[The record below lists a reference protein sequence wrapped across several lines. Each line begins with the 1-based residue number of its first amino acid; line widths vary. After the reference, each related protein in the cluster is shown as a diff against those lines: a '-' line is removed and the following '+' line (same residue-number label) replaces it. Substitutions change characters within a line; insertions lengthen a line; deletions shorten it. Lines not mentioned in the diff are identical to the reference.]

1 MYHNSL
7 YTDEIQSSV
16 YQEDSHVMDYIAY
29 LKCYYKAQ
37 FTHPGSDEKW
47 PNIQIDRYIELS
59 IAKDCQFSR
68 ENALQF
74 SLSSV
79 KKGIDELVSKKETI
93 GLRGIACL
101 HANGAPRKGV
111 LIIGA
116 PAIGKTSL
124 VRRLCLGWAQGE
136 LLQHY
141 DMVILLQL
149 RDSYLITAKIGEIFD
164 PENPTNGVA
173 IFEEMKRKNG
183 ERVLIIFD
191 GYDEA
196 PAELKNSNCVVKR
209 LLDWRSLPKATVLI
223 TSRPAATDKL
233 ARDGRFE
240 QKLEVLGFTK
250 RNILQYA
257 KEYFLKEKKPP
268 QKTGKFQRYL
278 EMHPHIFAMMYNPL
292 HCAIVTEAY
301 SFNLAH
307 GLPIHT
313 MTDLYTNLTLS
324 LLSRYSSVEHTS
336 YDQLPDN
343 VADKFWRLAKLAYD
357 YYKKRNFV
365 FSDVPEDLI
374 ELGFFKSFPRM
385 YIHKDASSC
394 HIFLHLTVQEY
405 LTALHASKCNS
416 TQNQITTIHNIEY
429 MHDSSTNLFFAGLTQ
444 SLSHVTELTV
454 EHDIVPFLFEIH
466 SPDKINSVLSSS
478 DRTLLGLIDDPF
490 SSYSVGYVL
499 AVTHCKWEVHMF
511 NITADIVHCFC
522 CGFEAGGGQCDPEQI
537 SNFGVDLTSP
547 NDYHCMLKLPQNFL
561 ENVVEFKYLHHEHS
575 YVDLNLLCKIW
586 KKMSRLE
593 TVIMLS
599 SNISA
604 NLFSKND
611 ILSISIICSSLQNT
625 KISMY
630 AKSIVFYTQL
640 TRAAVCFFQV
650 KSIVGRYFTTYY
662 TDHYNMG
669 TIVCMFCSKLPLT
682 VLLEDLSWFADMS
695 YTALEDH
702 AHNYW
707 YNPYTHQECLSVVN
721 LTAHLTT
728 ITITSTLHC
737 PQSTVALLYHILLH
751 NLLPCTVTSLNLTH
765 TSSTIV
771 HHLLPALSHN
781 HQLIC
786 WRITDCSLFLRTRSS
801 PIPPVKSIK
810 KDISSSRL
818 TTDSL
823 SNSTS
828 SYTSLTVKLTLYI
841 LIFVFFLILFH
852 LL

>member
-7 YTDEIQSSV
+7 YTDEVQSSV

-29 LKCYYKAQ
+29 LKEYYKTQ
-37 FTHPGSDEKW
+37 FAHPGSDGKW

-59 IAKDCQFSR
+59 VAKDCQFSR
-68 ENALQF
+68 QNAVQF

-79 KKGIDELVSKKETI
+79 KKGIDELVSRKETI
-93 GLRGIACL
+93 GLSGIACL
-101 HANGAPRKGV
+101 QANGAPHKGV

-116 PAIGKTSL
+116 PGIGKTSL
-124 VRRLCLGWAQGE
+124 VRWLCLGWAQGK

-141 DMVILLQL
+141 EVVILLQL
-149 RDSYLITAKIGEIFD
+149 RDRCLITAKSIGEIID
-164 PENPTNGVA
+164 PDDPTNGMA
-173 IFEEMKRKNG
+173 IFQEMKRKRG

-196 PAELKNSNCVVKR
+196 PAELKESVVQR
-209 LLDWRSLPKATVLI
+209 LLEGIPLPSATVLI

-233 ARDGRFE
+233 ARDSRFE

-257 KEYFLKEKKPP
+257 REYFLKEKKPDETR
-268 QKTGKFQRYL
+268 QFRLYL
-278 EMHPHIFAMMYNPL
+278 KSRPHIFAMMYNPL

-307 GLPIHT
+307 GRPIHT

-324 LLSRYSSVEHTS
+324 LLSRYSSVRYTS
-336 YDQLPDN
+336 YDELSDS

-357 YYKKRNFV
+357 CYNEDEFV
-365 FSDVPEDLI
+365 FSDVPEGLI
-374 ELGFFKSFPRM
+374 DLGFFQSFPRM
-385 YIHKDASSC
+385 YSHKDASSC
-394 HIFLHLTVQEY
+394 HSFLHLTVQEY

-416 TQNQITTIHNIEY
+416 TQNQITTILSRNTY
-429 MHDSSTNLFFAGLTQ
+429 LFFAGLTQ
-444 SLSHVTELTV
+444 SLSHVTIE
-454 EHDIVPFLFEIH
+454 EIVPFLFEIQ

-478 DRTLLGLIDDPF
+478 DRTLIGDIDDPF

-499 AVTHCKWEVHMF
+499 AVTHCKWEVLILNM
-511 NITADIVHCFC
+511 TSDIVHCFC
-522 CGFEAGGGQCDPEQI
+522 RGFEAGGGQCDPEQI
-537 SNFGVDLTSP
+537 SNFGVNLTSP
-547 NDYHCMLKLPQNFL
+547 NDYHCMLTLPQSFL
-561 ENVVEFKYLHHEHS
+561 ENVVEFTYLHHEYL
-575 YVDLNLLCKIW
+575 YVDLNLLCK
-586 KKMSRLE
+586 KMPKLE
-593 TVIMLS
+593 TVIMSLS
-599 SNISA
+599 SMPES
-604 NLFSKND
+604 LLSKNE

-630 AKSIVFYTQL
+630 AESTFFYTQFSK
-640 TRAAVCFFQV
+640 AAVCFFRV

-662 TDHYNMG
+662 NFMPG
-669 TIVCMFCSKLPLT
+669 MRMLCSKLPPVL
-682 VLLEDLSWFADMS
+682 LLEDLSWFADMS
-695 YTALEDH
+695 STALEDH

-737 PQSTVALLYHILLH
+737 PQSTVTLLYHILHH

-786 WRITDCSLFLRTRSS
+786 WRITDCSLFLRTRYS
-801 PIPPVKSIK
+801 PSPLSFLQWKA
-810 KDISSSRL
+810 
-818 TTDSL
+818 SL
-823 SNSTS
+823 R
-828 SYTSLTVKLTLYI
+828 K
-841 LIFVFFLILFH
+841 LFH
-852 LL
+852 PDLSALKI

>member
-7 YTDEIQSSV
+7 YTDEVQSSV

-29 LKCYYKAQ
+29 LKEYYKTQ
-37 FTHPGSDEKW
+37 FAHPGSDGKW

-59 IAKDCQFSR
+59 VAKDCQFSR
-68 ENALQF
+68 QNAVQF

-79 KKGIDELVSKKETI
+79 KKGIDELVSRKETI
-93 GLRGIACL
+93 GLSGIACL
-101 HANGAPRKGV
+101 QANGAPHKGV

-116 PAIGKTSL
+116 PGIGKTSL
-124 VRRLCLGWAQGE
+124 VRWLCLGWAQGK

-141 DMVILLQL
+141 EVVILLQL
-149 RDSYLITAKIGEIFD
+149 RDRCLITAKSIGEIID
-164 PENPTNGVA
+164 PDDPTNGMA
-173 IFEEMKRKNG
+173 IFQEMKRKRG

-196 PAELKNSNCVVKR
+196 PAELKESVVQR
-209 LLDWRSLPKATVLI
+209 LLEGIPLPSATVLI

-233 ARDGRFE
+233 ARDSRFE

-257 KEYFLKEKKPP
+257 REYFLKEKKPDETR
-268 QKTGKFQRYL
+268 QFRLYL
-278 EMHPHIFAMMYNPL
+278 KSRPHIFAMMYNPL

-307 GLPIHT
+307 GRPIHT

-324 LLSRYSSVEHTS
+324 LLSRYSSVRYTS
-336 YDQLPDN
+336 YDELSDS

-357 YYKKRNFV
+357 CYNEDEFV
-365 FSDVPEDLI
+365 FSDVPEGLI
-374 ELGFFKSFPRM
+374 DLGFFQSFPRM
-385 YIHKDASSC
+385 YSHKDASSC
-394 HIFLHLTVQEY
+394 HSFLHLTVQEY

-416 TQNQITTIHNIEY
+416 TQNKITTIHSINY
-429 MHDSSTNLFFAGLTQ
+429 RGSNTTLFFAGLTQ
-444 SLSHVTELTV
+444 SLSHVTV
-454 EHDIVPFLFEIH
+454 KHIVPSLFEIQ

-478 DRTLLGLIDDPF
+478 DRTLHGGIVNPF

-499 AVTHCKWEVHMF
+499 AVTHCKWKVSILNM
-511 NITADIVHCFC
+511 TSDVVYCFC
-522 CGFEAGGGQCDPEQI
+522 HGFEAGGGQCDPEQV
-537 SNFGVDLTSP
+537 SNFVVRLTSP
-547 NDYHCMLKLPQNFL
+547 NDYHCMLKLPQSFS
-561 ENVVEFKYLHHEHS
+561 ENVVELMYLHHEYS
-575 YVDLNLLCKIW
+575 YAVINLLCKVW
-586 KKMSRLE
+586 KKMPRLE
-593 TVIMLS
+593 TVVYKLRHHEIFL
-599 SNISA
+599 
-604 NLFSKND
+604 SKND
-611 ILSISIICSSLQNT
+611 ILSISIICYSLRNT

-630 AKSIVFYTQL
+630 ARYSIYHIMLHKDV
-640 TRAAVCFFQV
+640 VCFFRV
-650 KSIVGRYFTTYY
+650 KSIVGRYFTTYE
-662 TDHYNMG
+662 DDYNEILPA
-669 TIVCMFCSKLPLT
+669 TIMRMLCSQLPP
-682 VLLEDLSWFADMS
+682 VILLEDLSWFADMS
-695 YTALEDH
+695 YTALKYH

-737 PQSTVALLYHILLH
+737 PQSTVTLLYHILHH
-751 NLLPCTVTSLNLTH
+751 NLQPCTVTSLNLTH

-771 HHLLPALSHN
+771 RHLLPALSHN

-801 PIPPVKSIK
+801 PIPPVMSIK
-810 KDISSSRL
+810 KEIASSRS

>member
-7 YTDEIQSSV
+7 YTDEVQSSV

-29 LKCYYKAQ
+29 LKCYYKTQ
-37 FTHPGSDEKW
+37 FAHPGSDGKW

-59 IAKDCQFSR
+59 VAKDCQFSHD
-68 ENALQF
+68 NAVQF

-79 KKGIDELVSKKETI
+79 KKGIDELISRKETI
-93 GLRGIACL
+93 GLSGIACL
-101 HANGAPRKGV
+101 QANGAPHRGV

-116 PAIGKTSL
+116 PGIGKTSL
-124 VRRLCLGWAQGE
+124 VRWLCLGWAQGKS
-136 LLQHY
+136 LQHY

-149 RDSYLITAKIGEIFD
+149 RDRYLIAAKSIGEIID
-164 PENPTNGVA
+164 PDDPTNGMA
-173 IFEEMKRKNG
+173 IFQEMKRKRG

-196 PAELKNSNCVVKR
+196 PAELKESVVQR
-209 LLDWRSLPKATVLI
+209 LLEGIPLPSATVLI

-233 ARDGRFE
+233 ARDSRFE

-250 RNILQYA
+250 RNILHYA
-257 KEYFLKEKKPP
+257 REFFLKEKKPEETR
-268 QKTGKFQRYL
+268 QFRLYL
-278 EMHPHIFAMMYNPL
+278 KSRPHIFAMMYSPL

-307 GLPIHT
+307 GRPIHT

-324 LLSRYSSVEHTS
+324 LLSRYSSVRYTC
-336 YDQLPDN
+336 YDELSDS

-357 YYKKRNFV
+357 CYNKEELV

-374 ELGFFKSFPRM
+374 EIGFFQSFPRM
-385 YIHKDASSC
+385 YSHKDASSC
-394 HIFLHLTVQEY
+394 HSFLHLTVQEY

-416 TQNQITTIHNIEY
+416 IQNQITTIRHYHHSNIY
-429 MHDSSTNLFFAGLTQ
+429 LFFAGLTQ
-444 SLSHVTELTV
+444 SLSHVTV
-454 EHDIVPFLFEIH
+454 KQIVPFLFEIQC
-466 SPDKINSVLSSS
+466 PDKINSVLSSS
-478 DRTLLGLIDDPF
+478 DRTLSGVIVDPF

-499 AVTHCKWEVHMF
+499 AVTHCKWKVFMDYM
-511 NITADIVHCFC
+511 TSDIVHCFC
-522 CGFEAGGGQCDPEQI
+522 RGFEAGGGQRDPEQI
-537 SNFGVDLTSP
+537 STFEVRLISP
-547 NDYHCMLKLPQNFL
+547 NDYHCMLTLPQSFL
-561 ENVVEFKYLHHEHS
+561 ENVVEFIYSHHEYS
-575 YVDLNLLCKIW
+575 YVLNVLCKVW
-586 KKMSRLE
+586 KKMPRLG
-593 TVIMLS
+593 TVIMPS
-599 SNISA
+599 SSMSSS
-604 NLFSKND
+604 LLSKND

-630 AKSIVFYTQL
+630 ARSIVSYRHL
-640 TRAAVCFFQV
+640 SKAAVCFFRL
-650 KSIVGRYFTTYY
+650 KSIVGRYFTTYEEQ
-662 TDHYNMG
+662 YNFMP
-669 TIVCMFCSKLPLT
+669 IMIMCMLCSKLPPVL
-682 VLLEDLSWFADMS
+682 LLEDLSWFADIS

-737 PQSTVALLYHILLH
+737 PQSTVALLYHILHH

-786 WRITDCSLFLRTRSS
+786 WRKTDCSLFLRTQSS

-810 KDISSSRL
+810 KDISSSRS

-823 SNSTS
+823 SNSTCR
-828 SYTSLTVKLTLYI
+828 YTSLTVKLTLYI

>member
-37 FTHPGSDEKW
+37 FTHPGSDGKW
-47 PNIQIDRYIELS
+47 PNIQIYRYIELS

-68 ENALQF
+68 ENVLQF

-101 HANGAPRKGV
+101 HANGAHLKGV

-164 PENPTNGVA
+164 PENATNGMA
-173 IFEEMKRKNG
+173 IFEEMKRKLG

-196 PAELKNSNCVVKR
+196 PAELKNSYCVVKR
-209 LLDWRSLPKATVLI
+209 LLDWSALPLATVLI

-257 KEYFLKEKKPP
+257 EEYFLKEKKPEE
-268 QKTGKFQRYL
+268 TGKFQRYL

-307 GLPIHT
+307 GRPIHT

-324 LLSRYSSVEHTS
+324 LLSRYSSVEYTS
-336 YDQLPDN
+336 YDELSDS

-357 YYKKRNFV
+357 CYNEKSFV
-365 FSDVPEDLI
+365 FSDVPKDLI
-374 ELGFFKSFPRM
+374 ELGFFQSFPRM

-394 HIFLHLTVQEY
+394 HSFLHLTVQEY
-405 LTALHASKCNS
+405 LTALHASKSNS
-416 TQNQITTIHNIEY
+416 TQNQITTIHNINY
-429 MHDSSTNLFFAGLTQ
+429 HDSNTYLFFAGLTQ
-444 SLSHVTELTV
+444 SLSHVTV
-454 EHDIVPFLFEIH
+454 GDIVPFLFEIQ
-466 SPDKINSVLSSS
+466 SPDKINSILSSS
-478 DRTLLGLIDDPF
+478 DHTLTSLIDDPF
-490 SSYSVGYVL
+490 SSYSVGYVV
-499 AVTHCKWEVHMF
+499 AVTHCKWRVYIF
-511 NITADIVHCFC
+511 NITSDIVHCFC
-522 CGFEAGGGQCDPEQI
+522 RGFEAGGGQCDPEQI
-537 SNFGVDLTSP
+537 SYFKVRLTTP
-547 NDYHCMLKLPQNFL
+547 NDYHCMLTLPQNFL
-561 ENVVEFKYLHHEHS
+561 ENVVELTYLHHEHV

-586 KKMSRLE
+586 KRLE
-593 TVIMLS
+593 KVLYTRLHDEIFL
-599 SNISA
+599 
-604 NLFSKND
+604 SKNE

-625 KISMY
+625 KIPMY
-630 AKSIVFYTQL
+630 VRSTVFSTKFSK
-640 TRAAVCFFQV
+640 AASVCFFRV
-650 KSIVGRYFTTYY
+650 KSIVGRYFTTY
-662 TDHYNMG
+662 TDHESCTVMH
-669 TIVCMFCSKLPLT
+669 MHCSKLPPVL
-682 VLLEDLSWFADMS
+682 LLEDLSWFVDMS
-695 YTALEDH
+695 FTTLEDH

-707 YNPYTHQECLSVVN
+707 YNPYTQECLSVVN

-737 PQSTVALLYHILLH
+737 PQSTVALLYHILHH

-771 HHLLPALSHN
+771 HHLLPTLSHN

-786 WRITDCSLFLRTRSS
+786 LRITNCSLFLRTRSS
-801 PIPPVKSIK
+801 PIPPVMSIK
-810 KDISSSRL
+810 KEIASSRS

-828 SYTSLTVKLTLYI
+828 SYTSLTVKLSLYI
-841 LIFVFFLILFH
+841 LIFVVLLILFH

>member
-16 YQEDSHVMDYIAY
+16 YQEDSHVMNYIAY

-47 PNIQIDRYIELS
+47 LNIQIYRYIELS
-59 IAKDCQFSR
+59 IAKDCQFSH

-101 HANGAPRKGV
+101 HANGAPDKGV

-149 RDSYLITAKIGEIFD
+149 RDRYLITAKIGEIFD

-209 LLDWRSLPKATVLI
+209 LLEGSALPLTTVLI
-223 TSRPAATDKL
+223 TSRPAASDKL

-240 QKLEVLGFTK
+240 HKLEVLGFTK

-257 KEYFLKEKKPP
+257 EEYFLKEKKPP
-268 QKTGKFQRYL
+268 QKTGKFRRYL

-301 SFNLAH
+301 SFNLAY
-307 GLPIHT
+307 GRPIHT

-324 LLSRYSSVEHTS
+324 LLSRYSSVRYTS
-336 YDQLPDN
+336 YDELSDS

-357 YYKKRNFV
+357 CYYKEELV
-365 FSDVPEDLI
+365 FSDIPEDLI
-374 ELGFFKSFPRM
+374 GLGFFQSFPRM
-385 YIHKDASSC
+385 YSHKDASSC
-394 HIFLHLTVQEY
+394 HSFLHLTVQEY
-405 LTALHASKCNS
+405 LSALHASKCNS
-416 TQNQITTIHNIEY
+416 TQNQITTIHSINY
-429 MHDSSTNLFFAGLTQ
+429 HGSNSYLFFAGLTQ
-444 SLSHVTELTV
+444 SLSHVTV
-454 EHDIVPFLFEIH
+454 GDIVPFLFEIQ

-478 DRTLLGLIDDPF
+478 DRTLSGHIVDPF

-499 AVTHCKWEVHMF
+499 AVTHCKWRVYIF
-511 NITADIVHCFC
+511 NMTSDIVHCFC
-522 CGFEAGGGQCDPEQI
+522 RGFEAGGGQCDPEQK
-537 SNFGVDLTSP
+537 SNFGVYLRTP
-547 NDYHCMLKLPQNFL
+547 NDYHCMLTLPQSFL
-561 ENVVEFKYLHHEHS
+561 ENVVVLTYLNDEHS

-586 KKMSRLE
+586 KKMPKLE
-593 TVIMLS
+593 TVIMSLS
-599 SNISA
+599 SMPES
-604 NLFSKND
+604 LLSKNE

-630 AKSIVFYTQL
+630 AESTVFYTQFSK
-640 TRAAVCFFQV
+640 AAVCFFRV

-662 TDHYNMG
+662 NFMPG
-669 TIVCMFCSKLPLT
+669 MRMLCSKLPPVL
-682 VLLEDLSWFADMS
+682 LLEDLSWFADMS
-695 YTALEDH
+695 STALEDH

-737 PQSTVALLYHILLH
+737 PQSTVALLYHILHH
-751 NLLPCTVTSLNLTH
+751 NLLLCTVTSLNLTH
-765 TSSTIV
+765 TSSAIV
-771 HHLLPALSHN
+771 HHLLLALSHN
-781 HQLIC
+781 HQLIY

-801 PIPPVKSIK
+801 PSPLSFLQWKA
-810 KDISSSRL
+810 
-818 TTDSL
+818 SL
-823 SNSTS
+823 R
-828 SYTSLTVKLTLYI
+828 KLFRPDLSALKI
-841 LIFVFFLILFH
+841 
-852 LL
+852 

>member
-1 MYHNSL
+1 MKIFIMYHNSL
-7 YTDEIQSSV
+7 YTDEVQSSV
-16 YQEDSHVMDYIAY
+16 YQEDSHVMDYITY
-29 LKCYYKAQ
+29 LKCYYKTQ
-37 FTHPGSDEKW
+37 FAHPGSDGKW

-59 IAKDCQFSR
+59 VAKDCRFSR

-79 KKGIDELVSKKETI
+79 KNGIDELVSRKETI
-93 GLRGIACL
+93 GISGIACL
-101 HANGAPRKGV
+101 HANGAPHRGV

-116 PAIGKTSL
+116 PGIGKTSL
-124 VRRLCLGWAQGE
+124 VRWLCLGWAQGK

-149 RDSYLITAKIGEIFD
+149 RDRCLITAKSIGEIIKPD
-164 PENPTNGVA
+164 DHDNGKA
-173 IFEEMKRKNG
+173 IFEEMMRKLG

-196 PAELKNSNCVVKR
+196 PAELKESVVQR
-209 LLDWRSLPKATVLI
+209 LLEGRTLPLATVLI
-223 TSRPAATDKL
+223 TSRPAAAYEL
-233 ARDGRFE
+233 VRDSRFE

-257 KEYFLKEKKPP
+257 REYFRKEKKPEETR
-268 QKTGKFQRYL
+268 QFRLYL
-278 EMHPHIFAMMYNPL
+278 KMHPHIFAMMYNPL

-307 GLPIHT
+307 GRPIHT

-324 LLSRYSSVEHTS
+324 LLSRYSSVRYTS
-336 YDQLPDN
+336 YDELSDS

-357 YYKKRNFV
+357 CYNEDEFV

-374 ELGFFKSFPRM
+374 DLGFFQSFPRM
-385 YIHKDASSC
+385 YSHKDASSC
-394 HIFLHLTVQEY
+394 HSFLHLTVQEY

-416 TQNQITTIHNIEY
+416 TQNEITTIQNINY
-429 MHDSSTNLFFAGLTQ
+429 RGSNTYHFFAGLTQ
-444 SLSHVTELTV
+444 SLSHVTV
-454 EHDIVPFLFEIH
+454 GDIVPFLFEIQ
-466 SPDKINSVLSSS
+466 SPDKINSVLSSL
-478 DRTLLGLIDDPF
+478 DRILIGLINDPF
-490 SSYSVGYVL
+490 YSYSVGYVL
-499 AVTHCKWEVHMF
+499 AVTHCKWIVNML
-511 NITADIVHCFC
+511 NMTSDIVHCFC
-522 CGFEAGGGQCDPEQI
+522 RGFEAGGGQCDPEQI
-537 SNFGVDLTSP
+537 SNFDVRLTSP
-547 NDYHCMLKLPQNFL
+547 NDYHCILTLPQNFL
-561 ENVVEFKYLHHEHS
+561 ENVVEFIYFHCKYS

-586 KKMSRLE
+586 KKMPRLE

-611 ILSISIICSSLQNT
+611 IPLISIICSSLQNT
-625 KISMY
+625 KIWMYTRSMQFS
-630 AKSIVFYTQL
+630 K
-640 TRAAVCFFQV
+640 AAVCFFRV
-650 KSIVGRYFTTYY
+650 KSIVGRYFTTYKEQY
-662 TDHYNMG
+662 MQ
-669 TIVCMFCSKLPLT
+669 VRMLCSRLPL
-682 VLLEDLSWFADMS
+682 VLLLEDLSWFADMS
-695 YTALEDH
+695 STTLEDH

-737 PQSTVALLYHILLH
+737 PQSTVTLLYHILHH

-786 WRITDCSLFLRTRSS
+786 WRITDCSLFLRTQSS

-810 KDISSSRL
+810 KDISSSRS
-818 TTDSL
+818 TTDAL

>member
-16 YQEDSHVMDYIAY
+16 YQEDSHVMDYITY
-29 LKCYYKAQ
+29 LKDYYKTQ
-37 FTHPGSDEKW
+37 FAHPGNDGKW

-59 IAKDCQFSR
+59 VAKDCQFSR
-68 ENALQF
+68 ENALRF
-74 SLSSV
+74 SLSSI
-79 KKGIDELVSKKETI
+79 KKGIDELVSRKETI
-93 GLRGIACL
+93 GISGIACL
-101 HANGAPRKGV
+101 QANGAPHKGV

-116 PAIGKTSL
+116 PGIGKTSL
-124 VRRLCLGWAQGE
+124 VRWLCLGWAQGK

-149 RDSYLITAKIGEIFD
+149 RDRYLIAAKSIGEIID
-164 PENPTNGVA
+164 PDDPTNGMA
-173 IFEEMKRKNG
+173 IFQEMKRKRG
-183 ERVLIIFD
+183 ERVLIVFD

-196 PAELKNSNCVVKR
+196 PAELKESVVQR
-209 LLDWRSLPKATVLI
+209 LLEGRTLPLATVLI

-233 ARDGRFE
+233 ARDIKFE

-250 RNILQYA
+250 SNILQYA
-257 KEYFLKEKKPP
+257 KEYFLKEKKPEETR
-268 QKTGKFQRYL
+268 QFRLYL
-278 EMHPHIFAMMYNPL
+278 KMHPHIFAMVYNPL

-307 GLPIHT
+307 GRPIHT

-324 LLSRYSSVEHTS
+324 LLSRYSSVRYTS
-336 YDQLPDN
+336 YDELSDS

-357 YYKKRNFV
+357 CFSDSILF

-374 ELGFFKSFPRM
+374 ELGFFQSFPRM
-385 YIHKDASSC
+385 YSHKDASSC
-394 HIFLHLTVQEY
+394 HSFLHLTVQEY

-416 TQNQITTIHNIEY
+416 TQNQITTIHSNY
-429 MHDSSTNLFFAGLTQ
+429 DSNTSLFLAGLTQ
-444 SLSHVTELTV
+444 SLSNDIFRMHKYLFGMY
-454 EHDIVPFLFEIH
+454 IVPLLFEIQ
-466 SPDKINSVLSSS
+466 SPDRINSVLSSS
-478 DRTLLGLIDDPF
+478 DRTLISSISPPF

-499 AVTHCKWEVHMF
+499 AVTHCKWIVNMPF
-511 NITADIVHCFC
+511 SITSDKIIVHCLC
-522 CGFEAGGGQCDPEQI
+522 RGFEAGGGQCDPEQI
-537 SNFGVDLTSP
+537 SELSVHLTTS
-547 NDYHCMLKLPQNFL
+547 NDYHCMLTLPQSFL
-561 ENVVEFKYLHHEHS
+561 ENVVELTYFHDERP
-575 YVDLNLLCKIW
+575 YVDLNNYLLCKMW
-586 KKMSRLE
+586 KKMSRLK
-593 TVIMLS
+593 TVIMPSRYDWIL
-599 SNISA
+599 
-604 NLFSKND
+604 LSKND

-630 AKSIVFYTQL
+630 ARSSIFYTQL
-640 TRAAVCFFQV
+640 NKAAVCFFRV
-650 KSIVGRYFTTYY
+650 KSIVGRCFTTYY
-662 TDHYNMG
+662 DHESFAGMH
-669 TIVCMFCSKLPLT
+669 MLCSKLPL
-682 VLLEDLSWFADMS
+682 VLLLEDLNWFADMYS
-695 YTALEDH
+695 TALEDH

-707 YNPYTHQECLSVVN
+707 YNPYTQECLSVVN

-728 ITITSTLHC
+728 ITITSTLQC
-737 PQSTVALLYHILLH
+737 PQSTVALLYHILH
-751 NLLPCTVTSLNLTH
+751 HSLLPCTVTSLNLTQ

-786 WRITDCSLFLRTRSS
+786 WRITDCSLFLRIRYTLIS
-801 PIPPVKSIK
+801 PVDSIK
-810 KDISSSRL
+810 KDISLSRS

>member
-7 YTDEIQSSV
+7 YTDEVQSSV
-16 YQEDSHVMDYIAY
+16 YQEDSLVMDYIAY
-29 LKCYYKAQ
+29 LKDYYKTQ
-37 FTHPGSDEKW
+37 FAHPGSDGKW

-59 IAKDCQFSR
+59 IAKDCQFSH

-79 KKGIDELVSKKETI
+79 KKGIDELVSRKETI
-93 GLRGIACL
+93 GISGIACL
-101 HANGAPRKGV
+101 QANGAPHKGV

-116 PAIGKTSL
+116 PGIGKTSL
-124 VRRLCLGWAQGE
+124 VRWLCLGWAQGK

-149 RDSYLITAKIGEIFD
+149 RDRCLITAKSIGEII
-164 PENPTNGVA
+164 NPDDYDNGKA
-173 IFEEMKRKNG
+173 IFEGMMRKRG
-183 ERVLIIFD
+183 ERLLIIFD

-196 PAELKNSNCVVKR
+196 PAVLKESVVQR
-209 LLDWRSLPKATVLI
+209 LLEGRTLPLATVLI
-223 TSRPAATDKL
+223 TSRPAATYEL
-233 ARDGRFE
+233 VRDRRFK

-257 KEYFLKEKKPP
+257 NEYFLKERKPEETR
-268 QKTGKFQRYL
+268 QFRLYL
-278 EMHPHIFAMMYNPL
+278 KSRPHIFAMMYNPL
-292 HCAIVTEAY
+292 HCAIVTDAY

-324 LLSRYSSVEHTS
+324 LLSRYSLVRYTS
-336 YDQLPDN
+336 YDELSDS

-357 YYKKRNFV
+357 CYKEQCFV

-374 ELGFFKSFPRM
+374 DLGFFQSFPRM
-385 YIHKDASSC
+385 YSHKDASSC
-394 HIFLHLTVQEY
+394 HSFLHLTVQEY
-405 LTALHASKCNS
+405 LTALHASKGNS
-416 TQNQITTIHNIEY
+416 TQKQITTFHNINY
-429 MHDSSTNLFFAGLTQ
+429 HDKNTYLFFAGLTQ
-444 SLSHVTELTV
+444 SISHVTDKL
-454 EHDIVPFLFEIH
+454 IVLFLFEIQ

-478 DRTLLGLIDDPF
+478 DRTLTGVIVDPF

-499 AVTHCKWEVHMF
+499 AVTHCKWRVHFLFM
-511 NITADIVHCFC
+511 TSVTSDIVHCFC
-522 CGFEAGGGQCDPEQI
+522 RGFEAGGGQCDPEQI
-537 SNFGVDLTSP
+537 SNFGVHLRTP
-547 NDYHCMLKLPQNFL
+547 NDYHCVMKLPQSFL
-561 ENVVEFKYLHHEHS
+561 ENVVELICLHHEHS
-575 YVDLNLLCKIW
+575 YVDLNVLRKVW
-586 KKMSRLE
+586 KKMSRLK
-593 TVIMLS
+593 TIIMPLS
-599 SNISA
+599 LSFLSI
-604 NLFSKND
+604 ND
-611 ILSISIICSSLQNT
+611 ILSISNTSPSLQNT

-630 AKSIVFYTQL
+630 
-640 TRAAVCFFQV
+640 TRSSVSYRHLSKAAACFFRV
-650 KSIVGRYFTTYY
+650 KSIVGRYFTTYEEQ
-662 TDHYNMG
+662 YNEIFPTM
-669 TIVCMFCSKLPLT
+669 TIRMLCSKLPL
-682 VLLEDLSWFADMS
+682 VILLEDLSWFADMS
-695 YTALEDH
+695 STALEDH

-707 YNPYTHQECLSVVN
+707 YNPYPHQECLSVVN

-728 ITITSTLHC
+728 ITITSTRHC
-737 PQSTVALLYHILLH
+737 PQSTVALLYHILHH

-765 TSSTIV
+765 TSSTVV

-786 WRITDCSLFLRTRSS
+786 WRITDCSLFLRTQSS
-801 PIPPVKSIK
+801 PIPLVKSIK
-810 KDISSSRL
+810 KDISSSRS

>member
-1 MYHNSL
+1 M
-7 YTDEIQSSV
+7 

-29 LKCYYKAQ
+29 LKCYYKTQ
-37 FTHPGSDEKW
+37 FAHPGSDGKW

-59 IAKDCQFSR
+59 VAKDCQFSH

-79 KKGIDELVSKKETI
+79 KKGIDELVSRKETI
-93 GLRGIACL
+93 GLSGIACL
-101 HANGAPRKGV
+101 QANGTPHRGV

-116 PAIGKTSL
+116 PGIGKTSL
-124 VRRLCLGWAQGE
+124 VRWLCLGWAQGE

-149 RDSYLITAKIGEIFD
+149 RHRYLITAKIGEIFD

-196 PAELKNSNCVVKR
+196 PAELENSNCVVKR
-209 LLDWRSLPKATVLI
+209 LLEGSALPLTTVLI
-223 TSRPAATDKL
+223 TSRPAVTDKL

-257 KEYFLKEKKPP
+257 EEYFLKEKKPP
-268 QKTGKFQRYL
+268 KKTGKFRRYL

-292 HCAIVTEAY
+292 YCAIVTEAY

-307 GLPIHT
+307 GQPIHT
-313 MTDLYTNLTLS
+313 MTDLYTNLTLA
-324 LLSRYSSVEHTS
+324 LLSRYSSVEYTS
-336 YDQLPDN
+336 YDKLSDS

-357 YYKKRNFV
+357 CYKKRNFV

-374 ELGFFKSFPRM
+374 ELGFFQSFPRM

-394 HIFLHLTVQEY
+394 HSFLHLTVQEY

-416 TQNQITTIHNIEY
+416 TQNQITAIHNINY
-429 MHDSSTNLFFAGLTQ
+429 HDSNTYLFFAGLTQ
-444 SLSHVTELTV
+444 SLSHVTV
-454 EHDIVPFLFEIH
+454 EHIVPFLFEIQ

-478 DRTLLGLIDDPF
+478 DRTLSSDIINPF

-499 AVTHCKWEVHMF
+499 AVTHCKWKVSILNM
-511 NITADIVHCFC
+511 TSDVVHCFC
-522 CGFEAGGGQCDPEQI
+522 RGFEAGGGQCDPEQV
-537 SNFGVDLTSP
+537 SNFVVRLTSP
-547 NDYHCMLKLPQNFL
+547 NDYHCMLKLPQSFS
-561 ENVVEFKYLHHEHS
+561 ENVVELMYLHHEYS
-575 YVDLNLLCKIW
+575 YAVINLLCKVW
-586 KKMSRLE
+586 KKMPRLE
-593 TVIMLS
+593 TVVYKLRHHQIFL
-599 SNISA
+599 
-604 NLFSKND
+604 SKND
-611 ILSISIICSSLQNT
+611 ILSISIICYSLRNT

-630 AKSIVFYTQL
+630 ARYSIYHIML
-640 TRAAVCFFQV
+640 HKDAVCFFRV
-650 KSIVGRYFTTYY
+650 KSIVGRYFTTYE
-662 TDHYNMG
+662 DDYNEILPA
-669 TIVCMFCSKLPLT
+669 TIMRMLCSQLPP
-682 VLLEDLSWFADMS
+682 VILLEDLSWFADMS
-695 YTALEDH
+695 YTALKYH

-707 YNPYTHQECLSVVN
+707 YNPYTQECLSVVN

-737 PQSTVALLYHILLH
+737 PQSTVALLYHILHH

-765 TSSTIV
+765 TNSTIV

-786 WRITDCSLFLRTRSS
+786 WRKTNCSLFLRTRSS
-801 PIPPVKSIK
+801 PIPPAMSIK
-810 KDISSSRL
+810 KEIASSRS

-828 SYTSLTVKLTLYI
+828 SYTSLTVKLTFYI

>member
-7 YTDEIQSSV
+7 YTDEVQSSV

-29 LKCYYKAQ
+29 LKCYYKTQ
-37 FTHPGSDEKW
+37 FAHPGSDGKW

-59 IAKDCQFSR
+59 VAKDCQFSR
-68 ENALQF
+68 ENAVQF

-79 KKGIDELVSKKETI
+79 KKGIDELVSKKEII
-93 GLRGIACL
+93 GINGIACL
-101 HANGAPRKGV
+101 QANGAPYKGV

-116 PAIGKTSL
+116 PGIGKTSL
-124 VRRLCLGWAQGE
+124 VRWLCLGWAQGK

-149 RDSYLITAKIGEIFD
+149 RDRCLITAKSTGEIFD
-164 PENPTNGVA
+164 PDNPTNGMA
-173 IFEEMKRKNG
+173 IFDEIKRKRG

-196 PAELKNSNCVVKR
+196 PAELENSNCVVKR
-209 LLDWRSLPKATVLI
+209 LLEGSALPLATVLV
-223 TSRPAATDKL
+223 TSRPTATDEL
-233 ARDGRFE
+233 VRNSRFE

-250 RNILQYA
+250 RNILQYTR
-257 KEYFLKEKKPP
+257 EYFRKEKKPEETR
-268 QKTGKFQRYL
+268 QFRLYL
-278 EMHPHIFAMMYNPL
+278 KSRPHIFAMMYNPL

-307 GLPIHT
+307 GRPIHT

-324 LLSRYSSVEHTS
+324 LLSRYSSVRYTS
-336 YDQLPDN
+336 YDELSDS

-357 YYKKRNFV
+357 CYNEDEFV
-365 FSDVPEDLI
+365 FSDVPDDLI
-374 ELGFFKSFPRM
+374 ELGFFRSFPRM
-385 YIHKDASSC
+385 YSHKDASSC
-394 HIFLHLTVQEY
+394 HSFLHLTVQEY
-405 LTALHASKCNS
+405 LTALHASNCNS
-416 TQNQITTIHNIEY
+416 TQNQITTIHNIKY
-429 MHDSSTNLFFAGLTQ
+429 MHDSNTYLFFAGLTQ
-444 SLSHVTELTV
+444 SLSHVTV
-454 EHDIVPFLFEIH
+454 EHIVPSLFEIQ

-478 DRTLLGLIDDPF
+478 DRTLHGGIVNPF

-499 AVTHCKWEVHMF
+499 AVTHCKWQVLIYNM
-511 NITADIVHCFC
+511 TSDIVHCFC
-522 CGFEAGGGQCDPEQI
+522 RGFEAGGGQCDPEQI
-537 SNFGVDLTSP
+537 SNFEVHLRTP
-547 NDYHCMLKLPQNFL
+547 NDYHCMLKLPQSFL
-561 ENVVEFKYLHHEHS
+561 ENVVVLTYLHHEHF
-575 YVDLNLLCKIW
+575 YVYLNVLCKVW
-586 KKMSRLE
+586 KKMPRLG
-593 TVIMLS
+593 TVIMPS
-599 SNISA
+599 SSMSSS
-604 NLFSKND
+604 LLSKND

-630 AKSIVFYTQL
+630 ARSIVSYRHL
-640 TRAAVCFFQV
+640 SKAAVCFFRV
-650 KSIVGRYFTTYY
+650 KSIVGRYFTTY
-662 TDHYNMG
+662 TEQYNFMP
-669 TIVCMFCSKLPLT
+669 IMIMRMLCSKLPPVL
-682 VLLEDLSWFADMS
+682 LLEDLSWFADIS

-737 PQSTVALLYHILLH
+737 PQSTVTLLYHILLH
-751 NLLPCTVTSLNLTH
+751 NLLPCTVTSLNFTH

-781 HQLIC
+781 YQPIC
-786 WRITDCSLFLRTRSS
+786 WRKTNSSLFLRTRSS
-801 PIPPVKSIK
+801 PIPQVMSITK
-810 KDISSSRL
+810 EITSSRS

-828 SYTSLTVKLTLYI
+828 SYSSLTVKLTLYI
-841 LIFVFFLILFH
+841 LIFIFFLILFH